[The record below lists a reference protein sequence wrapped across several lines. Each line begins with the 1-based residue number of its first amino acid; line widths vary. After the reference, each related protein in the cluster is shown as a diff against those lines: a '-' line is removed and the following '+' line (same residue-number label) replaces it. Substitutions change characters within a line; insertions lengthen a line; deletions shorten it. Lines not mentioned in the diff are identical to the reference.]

1 MDRNYVIENQIVDR
15 YMRGELSNDENTAFE
30 EFYLSDRE
38 TLAELELAEKLEVG
52 LKNAAHQGRL
62 EAPSRRGW
70 FVRAATSPQWAAAAS
85 VLLVFS
91 LMYNGFVQRQ
101 SKSGPD
107 VASPQLIPLIATR
120 SAAPAAVVQHAP
132 DRWIVLLVDPGI
144 DPYDD
149 YRATVIDQAGQA
161 IREVEG
167 LQPGYED
174 LLAVG
179 IAGASLVPGRYDL
192 VVKARSGSAQFAEI
206 SRTAFEVR

>member
-15 YMRGELSNDENTAFE
+15 YLRGDLSDDESAAFE

-38 TLAELELAEKLEVG
+38 TLAALELAEKLEIG
-52 LKNAAHQGRL
+52 LKDAADHGHL
-62 EAPSRRGW
+62 EATSRRGW
-70 FVRAATSPQWAAAAS
+70 FVRAVTSPQWAAAAS

-91 LMYNGFVQRQ
+91 LGYNGFVQRQ
-101 SKSGPD
+101 SGDGPD

-120 SAAPAAVVQHAP
+120 SAAPAAVIPHAP
-132 DRWIVLLVDPGI
+132 DRWIVLLADPGF

-149 YRATVIDQAGQA
+149 YRAAVLDQGGKPVSEVAG
-161 IREVEG
+161 
-167 LQPGYED
+167 LKPGYED

-179 IAGASLVPGRYDL
+179 IAGSSLVPGRYDL
-192 VVKARSGSAQFAEI
+192 VVEARSGSAQFGEI